1 MVLTSVCAV
10 HGEESGF
17 RGVSFGHDHG
27 IHLAAGPDLMHLML
41 EGLANVVLTCLCE
54 DLQQKGVLSE
64 INATLAKLH
73 VRSHDE
79 NTKFTWVRAGLE
91 SLTRVCA
98 EDMPGVLN
106 SLTLALGTYE
116 RGDSLTVED
125 LMRYHRVIYL
135 FGALHRNMKEPDH
148 TEEEIDVSV
157 LFSVE
162 FFVIRPHVHLN
173 RTFPVSLCCSLG
185 PCKTCFPIRCLATK
199 TENPED
205 STIII
210 CFATQSSRFAGSET
224 S

>member
-162 FFVIRPHVHLN
+162 FFCYP
-173 RTFPVSLCCSLG
+173 PSCSL
-185 PCKTCFPIRCLATK
+185 A
-199 TENPED
+199 
-205 STIII
+205 
-210 CFATQSSRFAGSET
+210 
-224 S
+224 